1 MKIKQGFPFIEALKL
16 TDRIARAVTLPV
28 VGVEIAE
35 QQNNVKCMESR
46 FPFEKEMEREED
58 QRTGPNPDFLSLAAW
73 SLLYYN

>member
-1 MKIKQGFPFIEALKL
+1 MLL
-16 TDRIARAVTLPV
+16 SV